1 MRPAIFM
8 LAAYLLGS
16 VPFGYAAGR
25 LARVDLRR
33 EGSGNTGATN
43 VYRVLGS
50 RWAIPVIVADVLKG
64 LVPVWFFPLWDG
76 RAWPHMALVY
86 GVAAISGHVWSV
98 FLRFKG
104 GKGVATAAGAMLAL
118 APVAVAV
125 SILAWIGLALITRV
139 VSIGSLIAAAL
150 VPVLAF
156 YEDAPPETILFALG
170 LTVLVWWTH
179 RSNLGRLLRGEEL
192 PFRPNP
198 TTDGSAGE
206 MPGDPPGSRPADLG
220 VGREEP

>member
-1 MRPAIFM
+1 
-8 LAAYLLGS
+8 
-16 VPFGYAAGR
+16 
-25 LARVDLRR
+25 
-33 EGSGNTGATN
+33 
-43 VYRVLGS
+43 
-50 RWAIPVIVADVLKG
+50 
-64 LVPVWFFPLWDG
+64 
-76 RAWPHMALVY
+76 MALVY

-139 VSIGSLIAAAL
+139 VSIGSLVAAAL

-198 TTDGSAGE
+198 TTGGSAGE
-206 MPGDPPGSRPADLG
+206 MPGDPPGSRPADQG

>member
-25 LARVDLRR
+25 LAGVDLRR

-76 RAWPHMALVY
+76 RGWPHMALVY

-206 MPGDPPGSRPADLG
+206 MPGDSPGSGPADLG

>member
-25 LARVDLRR
+25 LAGVDLRR

-50 RWAIPVIVADVLKG
+50 RWATPVIVADVLKG

-76 RAWPHMALVY
+76 RGWPHMALVY

-125 SILAWIGLALITRV
+125 SSLAWIGLALITRV

-170 LTVLVWWTH
+170 LTVFVWWTH

-198 TTDGSAGE
+198 TTGGSAGE
-206 MPGDPPGSRPADLG
+206 
-220 VGREEP
+220 EP